1 VSKKNVTI
9 TLSSRQ
15 HDDGLSATTTETH
28 TGTIYDKNDGR
39 YLLYKSEEDGI
50 STSIRMD
57 AEEIRLFRRGAMENW
72 QVFRLNELTGGVLSL
87 GVNAMVLRVLTSHFV
102 VREDEEGGRIE
113 LHYELW
119 TAPDSD
125 PDSDP
130 SEVSLGRFELS
141 LGWTVLGPA

>member
-1 VSKKNVTI
+1 VSKQHVAI

-28 TGTIYDKNDGR
+28 TGTLYDKNDGR
-39 YLLYKSEEDGI
+39 YLLYKSEADGL

-87 GVNAMVLRVLTSHFV
+87 GVNAMVLRVLTSHFAL
-102 VREDEEGGRIE
+102 REDETGGRIE

-130 SEVSLGRFELS
+130 GEVSLGRFELS
-141 LGWTVLGPA
+141 LDWTVLGPA

>member
-1 VSKKNVTI
+1 MSKKNVTI

-39 YLLYKSEEDGI
+39 YLLYKSEADGI

-72 QVFRLNELTGGVLSL
+72 QVFRLNEITGGVLSL
-87 GVNAMVLRVLTSHFV
+87 GVNAMVLRVLTSHFAL
-102 VREDEEGGRIE
+102 RQDEEGGRIE
-113 LHYELW
+113 LHYQLW

-130 SEVSLGRFELS
+130 NEVSLGRFELS
-141 LGWTVLGPA
+141 LDWTVVGPA